1 MKKITVTVKTEKT
14 YEVLI
19 DETIVDKSIIDN
31 YAKYFSDE
39 ILDAPEELEFE
50 FDDIEIKE
58 EDYPYLNI
66 AKIVAHQK
74 AEFDNENVEGL
85 PPVHRTNYP
94 KSEDTPVGISIS
106 EEPSDVEFE
115 FDFNKIRL

>member
-19 DETIVDKSIIDN
+19 DETIVDKPIIDN
-31 YAKYFSDE
+31 YAKHFSDK

-50 FDDIEIKE
+50 FDDIKVKE

-66 AKIVAHQK
+66 AKVVAYQK
-74 AEFDNENVEGL
+74 TEYDNENVEGL
-85 PPVHRTNYP
+85 PPVHYVNYP
-94 KSEDTPVGISIS
+94 KSKDTPVGISIS
-106 EEPSDVEFE
+106 EDTSDVEFE
-115 FDFNKIRL
+115 FDFNNIRL